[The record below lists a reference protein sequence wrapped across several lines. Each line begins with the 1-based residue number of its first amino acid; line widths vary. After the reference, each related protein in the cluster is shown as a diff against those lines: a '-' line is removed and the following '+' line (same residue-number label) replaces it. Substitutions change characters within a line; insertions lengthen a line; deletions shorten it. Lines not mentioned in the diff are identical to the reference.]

1 MEIQVPALTQTPT
14 ICMTFG
20 QMAAAWLLSSVSEM
34 DNINKLG
41 IPRAYLFLP
50 TAFKRGSRQLYW
62 EIMQEVRRSGHMSP
76 TSWLHS
82 QQQSPLTRLGRSWIQ
97 WASNFLLPFCLRC
110 SDTKYH
116 WLFVKAPI
124 LRKIRHI

>member
-41 IPRAYLFLP
+41 IPRACLFLP

-62 EIMQEVRRSGHMSP
+62 EIMQEVRRSGHILAPFTTAVSSDEAW
-76 TSWLHS
+76 T
-82 QQQSPLTRLGRSWIQ
+82 
-97 WASNFLLPFCLRC
+97 LLDPVGF
-110 SDTKYH
+110 
-116 WLFVKAPI
+116 
-124 LRKIRHI
+124 